1 VKRHRHTKTVLLLI
15 GFVFAS
21 IHSAEAQQEF
31 RTPVIGFLSSSGDRA
46 NPGPHAQA
54 FRQRL
59 RELGYEEGKNI
70 RLEYRSA
77 LGRLDHLPA
86 LVDELVQL
94 RVDVLVVTAQ
104 PAINAAKKTT
114 KTIPIVMISSIDPVA
129 AGHVNSL
136 ARPGGN
142 LTGVSQL
149 TRDLSAKRVELL
161 KEIAPRMSRLGIVW
175 DLQGP
180 GPKAAF
186 KEYEA
191 AARLF
196 NIPLQS
202 LELSGPNPDL
212 EGAFKAAKSGRSDAL
227 IVVANPLV
235 AFHRKR
241 VIELA
246 GLERL
251 PAMYEDGSFVE
262 GGGLLSYAGNII
274 DVYRGAANYVD
285 KILKGAKPADLPIEQ
300 PTKFELVINLKAAKQ
315 IGLTIPPN
323 VLARADKV
331 IK

>member
-1 VKRHRHTKTVLLLI
+1 VKKASHMTGVLLLI

-31 RTPVIGFLSSSGDRA
+31 RTPVIGFLSSFGDRA

-94 RVDVLVVTAQ
+94 RINVLVVTAQ

-129 AGHVNSL
+129 AGHVDSL

-161 KEIAPRMSRLGIVW
+161 KEIATGMVIEA
-175 DLQGP
+175 
-180 GPKAAF
+180 KATQ
-186 KEYEA
+186 EA
-191 AARLF
+191 AVPMGIA
-196 NIPLQS
+196 LQDRGVKDAS
-202 LELSGPNPDL
+202 ELETVFDAMSKERPDAFL
-212 EGAFKAAKSGRSDAL
+212 ALMDITLGAHRRRILDFLAKD
-227 IVVANPLV
+227 
-235 AFHRKR
+235 R
-241 VIELA
+241 V
-246 GLERL
+246 
-251 PAMYEDGSFVE
+251 PAIFESKDWVQA
-262 GGGLLSYAGNII
+262 GGLISYGPDGE
-274 DVYRGAANYVD
+274 DVSRRAAVQLD
-285 KILKGAKPADLPIEQ
+285 KILKGAKPSEIPVEQ
-300 PTKFELVINLKAAKQ
+300 PTKFELVINLNTAKQ

-323 VLARADKV
+323 LLARADRV
-331 IK
+331 IR